1 MLVQRHIRKILLLG
15 ALLWVAALVV
25 VIPLLL
31 QMGSVRR
38 VRGWVSSDP
47 GPPIIQS
54 VTPGG
59 PAEGLLQPGDRIVSV
74 DGKSGFAGS
83 YLPVFVER
91 SYPVGKPY
99 TLTIVRNGSEHRV
112 TLRSTS
118 VPDRS
123 VLLFLWCD
131 VLGSVTFLTL
141 GLLMGWQKPQLRT
154 ARLGFLACFFT
165 SALYLHLAL
174 LTLGQQGWYTGFAP
188 HLLRMAGSLDLL
200 AAWWFV
206 ADFEAPTDAAGG
218 VIESRGWRAIRL
230 VLLTVCLVEWIS
242 RSIVNPTLSGFG
254 LHPEYL
260 VAVSA
265 LWYRWLNLLYTVTH
279 AALLPAFI
287 GVLVRNYRAAT
298 TMDSRRRIEI
308 AAGAVVFGTGF
319 VILASLWHV
328 RLAQAGNLQAAD
340 LVLMTGNLAPLFI
353 PWCFYYAVVRH
364 RVLDLRV
371 VIRRTL
377 QYLLARQFL
386 RLATILPLP
395 LILYRVWRDPLS
407 PVSTV
412 FNRGAIIVVIAAIL
426 LAEFRE
432 PILAAMDR
440 WFFREAADREQSL
453 RGLYTTVGRLP
464 SEEEIIVTVKAR
476 LVAVFLAAPVEV
488 VLDPGVS
495 LPSAPGEGLC
505 LPVHTLAGER
515 AGYLL
520 LGPKRSEEP
529 YTAAERDLLE
539 TLAAQIGLVVENL
552 RLVARRFDAV
562 VAERTRIARELHD
575 TLSQSFSGIS
585 LYLEVVRSSMTQAPE
600 KAREYLDAAR
610 ALSRESIQDAREAL
624 RELRTP
630 PNRSHIVTRLRSLGD
645 SCQPGPGVSAEID
658 DRLADLIPPEAGW
671 HLARIAEEAVANA
684 RKHSRAT
691 EVRIQLAAENGQLIL
706 RVHDNGSGFDLAQ
719 TTTGF
724 GLVGMRERMAQLGGS
739 MEINSQPG
747 GGTEIRATIAH
758 MVIGEEPLRA

>member
-15 ALLWVAALVV
+15 ALLWLAALVV
-25 VIPLLL
+25 VIPLIL
-31 QMGSVRR
+31 QMGSLRR
-38 VRGWVSSDP
+38 VRGWTTSYP
-47 GPPIIQS
+47 GPTVIQS
-54 VTPGG
+54 VVPGG
-59 PAEGLLQPGDRIVSV
+59 TAEGLLQPGDRIVSV

-83 YLPVFVER
+83 YVPSSVER
-91 SYPVGKPY
+91 PYPVGRPY
-99 TLTIVRNGSEHRV
+99 TLTFIRNGSEHRV
-112 TLRSTS
+112 TLRSIA

-123 VLLFLWCD
+123 VLLFLWSD
-131 VLGSVTFLTL
+131 VLGSVTFLL
-141 GLLMGWQKPQLRT
+141 IGLLLGWQKPQLRT
-154 ARLGFLACFFT
+154 ARVGFVACFFT
-165 SALYLHLAL
+165 SAIYLYLAL
-174 LTLGQQGWYTGFAP
+174 MTLGQQGWETGLAT
-188 HLLRMAGSLDLL
+188 HLLRMAGSLDIL

-218 VIESRGWRAIRL
+218 VKESRGWQVIRR
-230 VLLTVCLVEWIS
+230 VLLALSLVEWIS
-242 RSIVNPTLSGFG
+242 RSIVNPALSGFG
-254 LHPEYL
+254 FHPEYL
-260 VAVSA
+260 VVVSA
-265 LWYRWLNLLYTVTH
+265 LWYRWLNLIYTVTH

-453 RGLYTTVGRLP
+453 RSLYTTVGRLP
-464 SEEEIIVTVKAR
+464 SEEEIIVTVKAC

-495 LPSAPGEGLC
+495 LPSAPVEGLC
-505 LPVHTLAGER
+505 LPVHTLTGER

-630 PNRSHIVTRLRSLGD
+630 PNRSHIVTRLRSLGE

-739 MEINSQPG
+739 MEIHSQPG

-758 MVIGEEPLRA
+758 MVIDEEPLRA